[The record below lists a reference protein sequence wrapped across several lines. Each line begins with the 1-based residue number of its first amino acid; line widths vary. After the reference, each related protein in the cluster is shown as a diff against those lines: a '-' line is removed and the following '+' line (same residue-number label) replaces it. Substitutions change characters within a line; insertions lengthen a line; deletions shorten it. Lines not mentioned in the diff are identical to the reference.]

1 MRIFAAWLPAVLISS
16 VIAAVHPVV
25 PGDSRRG
32 EKVFENQQC
41 IRCHAVNGRGGKMG
55 LDLGRSVSRSYTPA
69 RLASTMWNHAPVMWS
84 AIEAGGIRMPRLAP
98 KDAADLFAFF
108 YSTRFFDSPGDA
120 TRGKATFGSAQCGQC
135 HGITASRAEGAIPVA
150 KWESLGDPVLLVQ
163 QMWNH
168 SYRMRMA
175 FARQKLEWQQLTS
188 EQLNDILTYLRTLP
202 ETQHLVSRFSNTSGD
217 NGHRIFES
225 KGCVNC
231 HVGKLALENRLRN
244 MTLTDI
250 AVDMWNH
257 APRMAQQVP
266 TLTPD
271 EMRQL
276 LSFLWMRQFVAA
288 EGNLADGKRVFAE
301 RRCSECHYG
310 GSNGAPQLSG
320 QARRYSE
327 VSVISAIWGHGPQM
341 LNRMKQAKIA
351 WPQFAN
357 PQELVDLLAYLN
369 SIQ

>member
-1 MRIFAAWLPAVLISS
+1 M
-16 VIAAVHPVV
+16 V

-32 EKVFENQQC
+32 AKVFENQQC
-41 IRCHAVNGRGGKMG
+41 IHCHAVNGRGGKMG

-135 HGITASRAEGAIPVA
+135 HGITASRAEGATPVA

-188 EQLNDILTYLRTLP
+188 EQLNDILTYLRTP
-202 ETQHLVSRFSNTSGD
+202 AGD
-217 NGHRIFES
+217 PAPG
-225 KGCVNC
+225 
-231 HVGKLALENRLRN
+231 LALLQHFRRQRRIASSNPRAASTATSENLRWR
-244 MTLTDI
+244 TACET
-250 AVDMWNH
+250 
-257 APRMAQQVP
+257 
-266 TLTPD
+266 
-271 EMRQL
+271 
-276 LSFLWMRQFVAA
+276 
-288 EGNLADGKRVFAE
+288 
-301 RRCSECHYG
+301 
-310 GSNGAPQLSG
+310 
-320 QARRYSE
+320 
-327 VSVISAIWGHGPQM
+327 
-341 LNRMKQAKIA
+341 
-351 WPQFAN
+351 
-357 PQELVDLLAYLN
+357 
-369 SIQ
+369 